1 MIAFSAKSKSDA
13 RQLKWPDPGR
23 EMINNLLYKSAAL
36 LAPKDR
42 RFRLLFDQARLRNAN
57 MDITGYLH
65 WEDGMFYQWIEGPAA
80 ELQIVERFIF
90 ASTSHNNLTVLSR
103 NSAPSRQF
111 TGWSMAL
118 GISDEASL
126 FSFVAGRG
134 TATIDHQ
141 DYAASILA
149 FMNVQVRGSD
159 HPR

>member
-1 MIAFSAKSKSDA
+1 
-13 RQLKWPDPGR
+13 
-23 EMINNLLYKSAAL
+23 MINNLLYKSAAL